1 MSKDATLQWLPGQSR
16 VVDESSA
23 LAPLVAGL
31 EAGAVAAVPYEDFG
45 GFCVLRVGKS
55 ELRRKMPYE
64 IARNYIIHDLRN
76 EAARDFHQHFETILL
91 NRHHFFFG
99 TGAAGQTR
107 VSAPADPARVNNQP

>member
-1 MSKDATLQWLPGQSR
+1 MMNRSPEANAH
-16 VVDESSA
+16 A
-23 LAPLVAGL
+23 L
-31 EAGAVAAVPYEDFG
+31 ERISGAVDRVTFHSEES

-64 IARNYIIHDLRN
+64 IARNYIIHDLRG
-76 EAARDFHQHFETILL
+76 EAVRDFHQHFETILL